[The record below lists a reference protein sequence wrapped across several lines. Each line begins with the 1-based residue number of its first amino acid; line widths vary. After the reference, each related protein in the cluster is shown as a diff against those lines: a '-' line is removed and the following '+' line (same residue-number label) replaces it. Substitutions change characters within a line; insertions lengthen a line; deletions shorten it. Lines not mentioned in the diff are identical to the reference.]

1 MSNNIIHKCFECNNT
16 NNIVYHHVVPESLG
30 GKNTIPLCQLC
41 HDKVHHVNKPR
52 NISLSNLT
60 KLGLQKRKQQGFK
73 LGNPNLNE
81 VRKKALQVRK
91 TNAKDFKMRIR
102 PIALQMIANGCNA
115 SQVANNLNQL
125 GIKTV
130 RNELWKSTNIS
141 YLVNS

>member
-1 MSNNIIHKCFECNNT
+1 MSSNIIHKCFECNNT

-81 VRKKALQVRK
+81 ARKKAVQVRK

-102 PIALQMIANGCNA
+102 PIALRMISDGCNA

>member
-1 MSNNIIHKCFECNNT
+1 
-16 NNIVYHHVVPESLG
+16 VPESLG

-73 LGNPNLNE
+73 LGNPNLKE
-81 VRKKALQVRK
+81 SRQKSIQVRK
-91 TNAKDFKMRIR
+91 CNAKDFKMRIR
-102 PIALQMIANGCNA
+102 PIALQMIADGCNA

>member
-16 NNIVYHHVVPESLG
+16 NNIVYHHVVPESLK

-41 HDKVHHVNKPR
+41 HDKVHHINKPR

-73 LGNPNLNE
+73 LGNPNLKEARQNSL
-81 VRKKALQVRK
+81 KVRK

-102 PIALQMIANGCNA
+102 PIALQMIADGCNA

>member
-1 MSNNIIHKCFECNNT
+1 MSSNIIHKCFECNNT

-41 HDKVHHVNKPR
+41 HDKVHHINKPR

-81 VRKKALQVRK
+81 ARKKAVQVCK
-91 TNAKDFKMRIR
+91 NNAKDFKMRIR
-102 PIALQMIANGCNA
+102 PIALQMIADGCNA